1 MHTHTND
8 AAAITNG
15 HGQVGGSGAGTGGG
29 GGVGVAGGGGGGAG
43 GSTEGKIRCIF
54 LSEFHATAGCKIS
67 CQVPDNYISK
77 DVFDAINVYIIPK
90 QHLQRC
96 ILTVNAMDVKIVG
109 YPVGIQDQQKYV
121 RNAFLFNLCFVCDS
135 RARSVQ
141 YEPVVKK
148 LSEYLIMMEEESCFL
163 SREDD
168 KRRLQNIFETVLR
181 DLNERK
187 VATIVEGDNTIHLK
201 IVMHKP
207 DPPQVKDHMVPLLL
221 ANLRDAPLDNWDL
234 TTQQILP
241 YINGINHVARIAAEA
256 DVETDLVKSCIQN
269 LVYYGVVQLLPI
281 LKYSNVY
288 MTQNLKH
295 LIQSAALSGAC
306 RKYVALRPDKTL
318 PSVQRIFQFYASMT
332 HGVTLRAICQRLS
345 PHQNNIDERRMVI
358 FGLQHRFIR
367 CIHKYPVF
375 TGSVPSGR
383 QKMYTGLISFDEICC
398 KTGLSPST
406 IERDIEKDTNVT
418 VIWK

>member
-1 MHTHTND
+1 MPQLAVKS
-8 AAAITNG
+8 AARYVVLLLLSLALSL
-15 HGQVGGSGAGTGGG
+15 QFKAGT
-29 GGVGVAGGGGGGAG
+29 
-43 GSTEGKIRCIF
+43 
-54 LSEFHATAGCKIS
+54 LL
-67 CQVPDNYISK
+67 QVPDNYISK
-77 DVFDAINVYIIPK
+77 EVFDAINVYIIPK

-109 YPVGIQDQQKYV
+109 YPVDIQDQQKYA

-163 SREDD
+163 SRELD
-168 KRRLQNIFETVLR
+168 KSRLQNIFETVLR

-187 VATIVEGDNTIHLK
+187 VATIVEGDNTIYLK

-207 DPPQVKDHMVPLLL
+207 DPPSVKDHMVPLLL
-221 ANLRDAPLDNWDL
+221 ANLRDTPLENWDL
-234 TTQQILP
+234 TTQQVTGKPHQWLSNTNPHLPTLFQILP

-295 LIQSAALSGAC
+295 LIQSAALSNAC
-306 RKYVALRPDKTL
+306 RKYVALHPDKLL

-332 HGVTLRAICQRLS
+332 HGVTLRAICQRLC
-345 PHQNNIDERRMVI
+345 PQHHNIDERKMVI
-358 FGLQHRFIR
+358 FGLQHKFIR

-398 KTGLSPST
+398 KTGLSPCT

>member
-1 MHTHTND
+1 MHSHTNETAET
-8 AAAITNG
+8 AAATGVVTNG
-15 HGQVGGSGAGTGGG
+15 AGVSVGG
-29 GGVGVAGGGGGGAG
+29 GGGGGGAH

-109 YPVGIQDQQKYV
+109 YPVGIQDQQKYA

-187 VATIVEGDNTIHLK
+187 VATIVEGDNTIYLK

-207 DPPQVKDHMVPLLL
+207 DPPPVKDHMVPLLL

-295 LIQSAALSGAC
+295 LIQSASLSGAC

-332 HGVTLRAICQRLS
+332 HGVTLRAICQRLG
-345 PHQNNIDERRMVI
+345 PQHHNIDERRMVI

>member
-1 MHTHTND
+1 MHSHTND
-8 AAAITNG
+8 SAAANA
-15 HGQVGGSGAGTGGG
+15 H
-29 GGVGVAGGGGGGAG
+29 AG

-77 DVFDAINVYIIPK
+77 EVFDAINVYIIPK

-109 YPVGIQDQQKYV
+109 YPVGIQDQQKYA

-168 KRRLQNIFETVLR
+168 KLRLQNIFQTVLR

-187 VATIVEGDNTIHLK
+187 VATIVEGDNTIYLK

-207 DPPQVKDHMVPLLL
+207 DPPSVKDHMVPLLL
-221 ANLRDAPLDNWDL
+221 ANLRDTPLENWDL

-295 LIQSAALSGAC
+295 LIQSGALSNAC
-306 RKYVALRPDKTL
+306 RKYVALHPDKLL

-345 PHQNNIDERRMVI
+345 PQNHNIDERKMVI
-358 FGLQHRFIR
+358 FGLQHKFIR

-398 KTGLSPST
+398 KTGLSPYT